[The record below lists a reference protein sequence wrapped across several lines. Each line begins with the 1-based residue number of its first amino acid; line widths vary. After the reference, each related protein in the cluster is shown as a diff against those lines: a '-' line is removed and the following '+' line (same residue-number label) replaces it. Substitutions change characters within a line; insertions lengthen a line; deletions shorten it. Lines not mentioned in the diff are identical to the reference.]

1 MNKELIFEILL
12 IIFAIIILNDFL
24 DFSFDY

>member
-12 IIFAIIILNDFL
+12 IIFAIIILNYFL